1 MGRPSLNLTDEQKRA
16 RRIKKNKENM
26 KIVKQDQIGV
36 CQYITAEI
44 QQFSY
49 NSSAKKY
56 ERTGSYTRLGLQY
69 ENNVIFDDGS
79 YRNLNDS
86 SVRAIQIYQ
95 GVPKGVSS
103 YLQDLYVSYRFFGLR
118 IIVKPGTAPYC
129 ESWSQAMS
137 KKNTLAEE

>member
-49 NSSAKKY
+49 NSATNKY
-56 ERTGSYTRLGLQY
+56 ERTS
-69 ENNVIFDDGS
+69 
-79 YRNLNDS
+79 
-86 SVRAIQIYQ
+86 
-95 GVPKGVSS
+95 
-103 YLQDLYVSYRFFGLR
+103 
-118 IIVKPGTAPYC
+118 
-129 ESWSQAMS
+129 
-137 KKNTLAEE
+137 